1 MKKKRERISSY
12 FHPRSQ
18 KLQQTTVLASAN
30 VQTTVQDPHA
40 PSHTLRML
48 PVSILATTLFASK
61 AKLRCSFFMQL
72 LLAESVATPRIVIVI
87 TYQFSESAAKTHRQC
102 DYHIQTKTIDIELAR
117 SSHASQYL
125 RVPQT
130 CQCNLDVCKSPA
142 TPGVPMVF
150 TTLCIPCI
158 ERQINFRSYEHAQWV
173 HSSPWLNSQRFTK
186 QTNPYT
192 TERVRG
198 KIEASLLVNKEEE
211 RERTSS

>member
-18 KLQQTTVLASAN
+18 KLQQTTVPASAN

-61 AKLRCSFFMQL
+61 AKLRCSFSMQL
-72 LLAESVATPRIVIVI
+72 LLAESVATLRIIIVI
-87 TYQFSESAAKTHRQC
+87 TYQFSESTSKTRRLRHHR
-102 DYHIQTKTIDIELAR
+102 KTIDIELAR

-142 TPGVPMVF
+142 TPEVPMVF
-150 TTLCIPCI
+150 TTHCIPCI
-158 ERQINFRSYEHAQWV
+158 ERQINFRSYEHAQ
-173 HSSPWLNSQRFTK
+173 
-186 QTNPYT
+186 
-192 TERVRG
+192 
-198 KIEASLLVNKEEE
+198 
-211 RERTSS
+211 